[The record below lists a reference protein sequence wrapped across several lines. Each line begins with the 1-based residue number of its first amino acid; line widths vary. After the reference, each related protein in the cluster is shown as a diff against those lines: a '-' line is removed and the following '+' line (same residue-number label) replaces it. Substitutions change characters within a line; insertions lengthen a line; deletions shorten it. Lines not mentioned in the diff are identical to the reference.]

1 MASSPSWVSA
11 EVRWLRGILLLL
23 AVLALLGGGL
33 YLSDS
38 YAEKQA
44 EKQAAAAL
52 QQQLGTVQQPAV
64 DIEGSPFLTQVV
76 ARSIRSVH
84 VVADDINATS
94 EGLLAIGHADLVLT
108 DVTTTDWFASMT
120 VSLAEGTVR
129 IDYSALQKLA
139 KVPLTYVGSGRV
151 RIDTSATV
159 VGRQVTAQ
167 ITGTPQL
174 DVEDQTI
181 TLADPDITV
190 AGVNLPGFT
199 ADALLR
205 ALVKPIP
212 ITGIPLDLKLT
223 SIDPQ
228 DSGIHAVVMGDGI
241 PIKR

>member
-11 EVRWLRGILLLL
+11 EVRWLRGVLLLL

-38 YAEKQA
+38 YAEKRA

-120 VSLAEGTVR
+120 VSHAEGTVR

-228 DSGIHAVVMGDGI
+228 DSGIHAVVMGDAI
-241 PIKR
+241 PITR

>member
-1 MASSPSWVSA
+1 M
-11 EVRWLRGILLLL
+11 RWLRGVLLVL

-33 YLSDS
+33 YLGDS
-38 YAEKQA
+38 YAEKRA

-52 QQQLGTVQQPAV
+52 QQQLGTAQRPAV

-94 EGLLAIGHADLVLT
+94 EGLLPIGHADLVLT

-120 VSLAEGTVR
+120 VSHAEGTVR

-167 ITGTPQL
+167 ITGTPRL

-228 DSGIHAVVMGDGI
+228 DSGIHAVVMGDAI
-241 PIKR
+241 PVKR

>member
-1 MASSPSWVSA
+1 LASSPSWASA
-11 EVRWLRGILLLL
+11 EVRWLRGVLLLL

-33 YLSDS
+33 YFGDS
-38 YAEKQA
+38 YAEKRA
-44 EKQAAAAL
+44 EKEAAAAL

-64 DIEGSPFLTQVV
+64 DIEGSPFLTQV
-76 ARSIRSVH
+76 AGRSIRSVR
-84 VVADDINATS
+84 VVADDVNAAS
-94 EGLLAIGHADLVLT
+94 EGLLPIGHADLVLT

-120 VSLAEGTVR
+120 VSHAEGTVR

-159 VGRQVTAQ
+159 VGRKVTAQ
-167 ITGTPQL
+167 ITGTPRL

-181 TLADPDITV
+181 TLTDPDITV

-205 ALVKPIP
+205 ALLKPIA
-212 ITGIPLDLKLT
+212 ITGVPLELRLT

-228 DSGIHAVVMGDGI
+228 DSGIHAIVMGDGI

>member
-1 MASSPSWVSA
+1 
-11 EVRWLRGILLLL
+11 VRWLRGVLLLL
-23 AVLALLGGGL
+23 VVLALLGGGL
-33 YLSDS
+33 YLADS
-38 YAEKQA
+38 YAEKRA

-52 QQQLGTVQQPAV
+52 QQQLGTAQPPAV

-84 VVADDINATS
+84 VVADDINASS

-120 VSLAEGTVR
+120 VSHAEGTVR

-167 ITGTPQL
+167 ITGTPRL

-228 DSGIHAVVMGDGI
+228 DSGIHAVVMGDAI
-241 PIKR
+241 PITR